1 MADSLPSLPHETHF
15 MTIAD
20 GEALLERVI
29 RTRKDEQSRMEA
41 TMNKRIS
48 ELNATISE
56 KREFLSDI
64 VRVDFE
70 SKESYNAQMR
80 KNEEQIIK
88 MNLCTM
94 ELTDTFRKDLEAIH
108 RQLLEV
114 LNRSR
119 ALPTELFEKDLQDF
133 IKSHRVRYQS

>member
-1 MADSLPSLPHETHF
+1 

-20 GEALLERVI
+20 EEACLERVI
-29 RTRKDEQSRMEA
+29 RMRKDEQSRMEA
-41 TMNKRIS
+41 NMNNRIS
-48 ELNATISE
+48 ELNAIIWE
-56 KREFLSDI
+56 NRELLSDI
-64 VRVDFE
+64 VRMEFD

-80 KNEEQIIK
+80 KNEEQIIR

-94 ELTDTFRKDLEAIH
+94 ELTDTFRKDLEGIH

-119 ALPTELFEKDLQDF
+119 ALPTERFEKDLQDF
-133 IKSHRVRYQS
+133 IKSHRICYQS